1 MIDGIRDLLADEGFR
16 TGLRFGLLAVAAV
29 AVVAL
34 IGRRPRPWAGVAFV
48 VAGVLALDDAFTVTD
63 EMLIALAVL
72 AVGGF
77 LAMRFPPPVWAVA
90 AAPGAV
96 LFTRSTE
103 LDEPGWA
110 FATILAATLVG
121 GLLMADFD
129 KSFARTGLPPVLLA
143 ISLLGVYVTTPET
156 QHAILLTGAALPLF
170 LLGWPRPLAS
180 LGVGGSFAATA
191 LVSWTVV
198 LDGSFRPS
206 SVVGGLTCL
215 GMFAIEPVVR
225 RVLGVTEVRQV
236 LWVAGLHLVVVGACS
251 RVAGLRSST
260 TQALVLAALAYVA
273 VGVAL
278 AVVERRSGP
287 TGDAG
292 GRGDGAHTPT
302 AAGRTRGTSA
312 FPHIG

>member
-16 TGLRFGLLAVAAV
+16 TGLRFGLMAVAVV

-34 IGRRPRPWAGVAFV
+34 IGRRSRPWAGIAFV
-48 VAGVLALDDAFTVTD
+48 VAGVLAIDDAFTVEN
-63 EMLIALAVL
+63 EMVIALAVL

-77 LAMRFPPPVWAVA
+77 LAMRFPPPVWAIA
-90 AAPGAV
+90 AVPGAV
-96 LFTRSTE
+96 LFTRATE

-156 QHAILLTGAALPLF
+156 QHAILLTGAALPLA
-170 LLGWPRPLAS
+170 LLGWPRPLGS

-206 SVVGGLTCL
+206 SVVGGLACL

-251 RVAGLRSST
+251 RVAGLRDST
-260 TQALVLAALAYVA
+260 TQALVLTALAYVA
-273 VGVAL
+273 AGVAL
-278 AVVERRSGP
+278 AVVERRSRL
-287 TGDAG
+287 TGADG
-292 GRGDGAHTPT
+292 GRGDAAHART